1 MRTKP
6 IVAFCALLALAAG
19 PAAAAPADDEG
30 PKAEKTDRSD
40 ARSVDAAQDNLAT
53 EQRMLAEPP
62 VEAAARGRDDEATM
76 DEFRNA
82 YGRAGQPR
90 IAIYMNRKLASDTSE
105 FRTEERVVVSA
116 RGKEDQSG
124 FEAKSSTGNAQLEIS
139 KQTHAGDTGRRA
151 GPEEEWMW
159 DFEEGFTN
167 AFLDADATLIDRAT
181 ILRLSG
187 ADDEKSRADGSRSDS
202 RTVEMSALTK
212 YAEVFVEI
220 TMVPSESSTGWKV
233 RAVAKEVKTGK
244 LLAQARADAQFS
256 ELNKDGKKEFVA
268 GESGYVKKTFA
279 DTPVDQGET
288 LAYNLMEAVAKTWRR
303 R

>member
-1 MRTKP
+1 MRNLNSAAL
-6 IVAFCALLALAAG
+6 IALLLMAG
-19 PAAAAPADDEG
+19 PALAAPADDKEG

-62 VEAAARGRDDEATM
+62 VEVAAQGRDFDATI

-105 FRTEERVVVSA
+105 FRTEERVVVSG
-116 RGKEDQSG
+116 RGKDEQTG
-124 FEAKSSTGNAQLEIS
+124 FEAKSSTGNAQMEVS
-139 KQTHAGDTGRRA
+139 KQTHAGDTGKRA

-167 AFLDADATLIDRAT
+167 AFLDADATLVDRAT

-187 ADDEKSRADGSRSDS
+187 AEDEKARADGSHSDA
-202 RTVEMSALTK
+202 RTVEMGALTK
-212 YAEVFVEI
+212 FAEVFVEI
-220 TMVPSESSTGWKV
+220 TMIPSESSTGWKV
-233 RAVAKEVKTGK
+233 RAVAKEIKTGK
-244 LLAQARADAQFS
+244 VLAQARADAQIS
-256 ELNKDGKKEFVA
+256 EVNKDGKKEF
-268 GESGYVKKTFA
+268 ESGPNGYVKKTFA

-288 LAYNLMEAVAKTWRR
+288 LAFNLMDAVAKNWRKR
-303 R
+303 

>member
-1 MRTKP
+1 MRTTP
-6 IVAFCALLALAAG
+6 FAILCALLLFAG
-19 PAAAAPADDEG
+19 PVSAAPADDEG

-40 ARSVDAAQDNLAT
+40 ARSVDPAMDNLAT

-62 VEAAARGRDDEATM
+62 IDADAKARDDEATL
-76 DEFRNA
+76 DDFRNA

-105 FRTEERVVVSA
+105 FRTEERVVVSG
-116 RGKEDQSG
+116 RGKEDQQG
-124 FEAKSSTGNAQLEIS
+124 FEAKSSTGNAQMEVS

-167 AFLDADATLIDRAT
+167 TFLDADATLIDRAT

-187 ADDEKSRADGSRSDS
+187 AEDEKARADGSRSDA

-212 YAEVFVEI
+212 FAEVYVEI

-233 RAVAKEVKTGK
+233 RAVAKEIKTGK

-256 ELNKDGKKEFVA
+256 DVNKDGKKEFEA
-268 GESGYVKKTFA
+268 GPNGYVRKTFT

-288 LAYNLMEAVAKTWRR
+288 LAYSLMAAVAKNWSRR
-303 R
+303 